1 MRVQVGRL
9 IFDLACLATFGNLS
23 DVTKER
29 HFPRRFSGFAQRRRL
44 FPPKNIAQ
52 RLAATESKCRI
63 LHEKDRTDRRE
74 VDQLLIEL
82 RRQTQL

>member
-1 MRVQVGRL
+1 LPSEGVSSRQ
-9 IFDLACLATFGNLS
+9 
-23 DVTKER
+23 
-29 HFPRRFSGFAQRRRL
+29 
-44 FPPKNIAQ
+44 KNIAQ